1 MNFKM
6 KPLTEEEERLV
17 EEKILAYSDSMAPR
31 EPHTE
36 EEQLV
41 FKIADEEGMVIA
53 GCVVNI
59 HEMGRAVFAQ
69 LWVDERYRHHGLG
82 SKLIRAAEDAA
93 REKGCYYLCLGTMD
107 FQARPFYEKHGFRVF
122 TVNKDIPMG
131 HKSWSLCKR
140 LDKDVPDYTP
150 GNNTAAERYRVEPG
164 SREDAEVIDRGLDA
178 FCVEVVPDKHEYI
191 TLSRKLVDAQGSM
204 IAAVIAGV
212 DEDDVAEINGIW
224 VDEQYRRQ
232 GLGSYLLR
240 RIEREAKENGAYVIL
255 SDCCDWTAG
264 FFFNNG
270 FTARGELTDYPKGH
284 TAYELEKRICRIQ
297 RCVTNSSLSIC
308 IIPDSSP
315 AGLRK

>member
-1 MNFKM
+1 MNMKYEI
-6 KPLTEEEERLV
+6 KPLTEEEENFI
-17 EEKILAYSDSMAPR
+17 EEKINVYADSMAPS

-41 FKIADEEGMVIA
+41 FKVEDEDKNVIG
-53 GCVVNI
+53 GCIVNI
-59 HEMGRAVFAQ
+59 HAWGRAVLAQ
-69 LWVDERYRHHGLG
+69 LWVDGQYRHHGLG
-82 SKLIRAAEDAA
+82 SMLIRAAENAA
-93 REKGCYYLCLGTMD
+93 REKNCYYLCLGTTD
-107 FQARPFYEKHGFRVF
+107 FQAKPFYEKHGFRVF

-212 DEDDVAEINGIW
+212 DEDDVAEIDGIW

-232 GLGSYLLR
+232 GLGSYLFR

-270 FTARGELTDYPKGH
+270 FAVRGELTDYPRGH
-284 TAYELEKRICRIQ
+284 TAYELEKRI
-297 RCVTNSSLSIC
+297 
-308 IIPDSSP
+308 
-315 AGLRK
+315 

>member
-1 MNFKM
+1 MNMKYEI
-6 KPLTEEEERLV
+6 KPLTEEEETFI
-17 EEKILAYSDSMAPR
+17 EEKINVYADSMAPS

-41 FKIADEEGMVIA
+41 FKVENEDKNVIG

-59 HEMGRAVFAQ
+59 HAWGRAVLAR

-82 SKLIRAAEDAA
+82 SMLIRATEDAA

-107 FQARPFYEKHGFRVF
+107 FQAKPFYEKHGFRVF

-150 GNNTAAERYRVEPG
+150 RNNTAAERYRVEPG

-212 DEDDVAEINGIW
+212 DEDDVAEINRIW

-270 FTARGELTDYPKGH
+270 FAARGELTDYPRGH
-284 TAYELEKRICRIQ
+284 TAYELEKRI
-297 RCVTNSSLSIC
+297 
-308 IIPDSSP
+308 
-315 AGLRK
+315 

>member
-1 MNFKM
+1 MDM
-6 KPLTEEEERLV
+6 KYEIRPLTGEEETFI
-17 EEKILAYSDSMAPR
+17 EEKINVYADSMAPS

-36 EEQLV
+36 EERLV
-41 FKIADEEGMVIA
+41 FKVEDEGNNVIG

-59 HEMGRAVFAQ
+59 HAWGRAVLAR

-82 SKLIRAAEDAA
+82 SMLIRATEDAA

-150 GNNTAAERYRVEPG
+150 GNNTAAERYQVEPG
-164 SREDAEVIDRGLDA
+164 SREDAEAIDRGLDA
-178 FCVEVVPDKHEYI
+178 FCVEVVPGKHEYI

-212 DEDDVAEINGIW
+212 DEDDVAEIDGIW

-232 GLGSYLLR
+232 GLGSYLFR

-270 FTARGELTDYPKGH
+270 FAARGELTDYPRGH
-284 TAYELEKRICRIQ
+284 TAYELEKRI
-297 RCVTNSSLSIC
+297 
-308 IIPDSSP
+308 
-315 AGLRK
+315 

>member
-1 MNFKM
+1 MNIKYEIR
-6 KPLTEEEERLV
+6 PLTEEEETFI
-17 EEKILAYSDSMAPR
+17 EEKISVYGDSMAPS

-41 FKIADEEGMVIA
+41 FKVENEDKNVIG
-53 GCVVNI
+53 GCIVNI
-59 HEMGRAVFAQ
+59 HAWGRAVLAQ

-82 SKLIRAAEDAA
+82 SMLIRATEDAA

-107 FQARPFYEKHGFRVF
+107 FQAKPFYEKHGFRVF

-212 DEDDVAEINGIW
+212 DEDDVAEIDGIW

-232 GLGSYLLR
+232 GLGSYLFR

-270 FTARGELTDYPKGH
+270 FAARGELTDYPRGH
-284 TAYELEKRICRIQ
+284 TAYELEKRI
-297 RCVTNSSLSIC
+297 
-308 IIPDSSP
+308 
-315 AGLRK
+315 